1 MLMKYQ
7 KVSKEGVYTQIGD
20 DKITY
25 VTMLK
30 IRGIIPKNVYYN
42 ISKAVVI
49 LTRFSLARKQFKDN
63 KGM

>member
-7 KVSKEGVYTQIGD
+7 VVSKEGIYSKVGD

-30 IRGIIPKNVYYN
+30 TRTTIPKSVFAAL
-42 ISKAVVI
+42 SKAVVI
-49 LTRFSLARKQFKDN
+49 LIRFSLARKQFKDN
-63 KGM
+63 KGD

>member
-7 KVSKEGVYTQIGD
+7 RVSKDGIYSKVGD

-30 IRGIIPKNVYYN
+30 TRAVIPKFV
-42 ISKAVVI
+42 
-49 LTRFSLARKQFKDN
+49 F
-63 KGM
+63 